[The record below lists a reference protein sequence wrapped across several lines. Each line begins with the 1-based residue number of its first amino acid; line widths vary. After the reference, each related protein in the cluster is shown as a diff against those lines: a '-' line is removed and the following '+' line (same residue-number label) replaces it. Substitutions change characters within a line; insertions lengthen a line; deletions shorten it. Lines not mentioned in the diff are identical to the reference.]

1 MKGSRRFEDEQEI
14 DVAEA
19 AVDEHTGSESGG
31 GDITSSAEKL
41 GGID

>member
-14 DVAEA
+14 DVEKA

-31 GDITSSAEKL
+31 DITSQRKNSE
-41 GGID
+41 D